1 MASKTARRIALA
13 SLCLLAVSAPEAVA
27 GVTLADVFTDH
38 MVLQRGKPSP
48 VWGWAAPG
56 EKVTV
61 KFAGQTKAAAADRDG
76 KWMVV
81 LDPLELSAEPRAMH
95 VTGKAGNETITL
107 SDVLVGDV
115 WLCSGQSNMGRN
127 VNRSVIPEGM
137 QWKHPLIRY
146 WGAGKDEEYPIER
159 FKFRNPNEGKWRV
172 CGDEKSTRGCCAVGF
187 FFARRVQEEV
197 RVPIGL
203 LWQAWAGSII
213 QEWIPQPGW
222 RLEPGLEDMADR
234 VDACYPDTP
243 HGRKVWRGRLAEIDA
258 WLGKAEKALADR
270 TAFPH
275 PQPMMPEPGKRDIC
289 GFYNG
294 KIHPVV
300 PFAIKGVLWYQG
312 ESDMRN
318 GRWAVMLKAMAA
330 SWRDLF
336 DPGGK
341 GEDIPFY
348 WMQIQRSGDYCSP
361 LVRDEQLRAL
371 KLVPNSGMAV
381 LLDLD
386 VNVHPA
392 NKVDSGI
399 RLALWALDRDYGRKG
414 ITPSGPLYRRHRVE
428 GDRIIVEFDHA
439 EDGLMIGA
447 KDGLDPARE
456 IAGGTLTNVRIAGKD
471 RKGKP
476 ARSKIVG
483 RTLAAWSDRVPG
495 PVAVRYCY
503 ENIPKEPFLYNR
515 AGLPAAQFRTDEW
528 GAEGAEAWRRS
539 REARGPAA
547 TV

>member
-1 MASKTARRIALA
+1 MLTVRRSRRSRTTTRLSFTLAASWCLVFALA
-13 SLCLLAVSAPEAVA
+13 PSALA

-38 MVLQRGKPSP
+38 MVLQRGKPAP
-48 VWGWAAPG
+48 VWGWSAPG

-61 KFAGQTKAAAADRDG
+61 RFAGQVKTAAADRDG
-76 KWMVV
+76 KWMVL
-81 LDPLELSAEPRAMH
+81 LDPPKLSAEPQTMS
-95 VTGKAGNETITL
+95 VTAKTGNKTITL
-107 SDVLVGDV
+107 GDILVGDV

-146 WGAGKDEEYPIER
+146 WGAGKDEKYPIER
-159 FKFRNPNEGKWRV
+159 FQFRNPNEGKWRV
-172 CGDEKSTRGCCAVGF
+172 CRDEKSTRGCCAVGF

-197 RVPIGL
+197 RVPIGV

-213 QEWIPQPGW
+213 QEWVPQPGW
-222 RLEPGLEDMADR
+222 RLEPELEDMADR
-234 VDACYPDTP
+234 VDVCYPNTP
-243 HGRKVWRGRLAEIDA
+243 HGNKVWQGRLAGIEA
-258 WLGKAEKALADR
+258 WLGKAEHALKEGAP
-270 TAFPH
+270 FPY
-275 PQPMMPEPGKRDIC
+275 PQPMMPEPRKRDVC

-294 KIHPVV
+294 KIHPIV

-399 RLALWALDRDYGRKG
+399 RLALWALDRDYGRKE
-414 ITPSGPLYRRHRVE
+414 IVPSGPLYRRHRVD
-428 GDRIIVEFDHA
+428 GDRVVVEFDYA
-439 EDGLMIGA
+439 EGGLMIGA

-456 IAGGTLTNVRIAGKD
+456 IAGGKLTNVKIAGKD
-471 RKGKP
+471 RKWRP

-483 RTLAAWSDRVPG
+483 GTLAVWSDRVPE

-503 ENIPKEPFLYNR
+503 ENIPKEPFLYNK
-515 AGLPAAQFRTDEW
+515 AGLPAAQFRTDDW
-528 GAEGAEAWRRS
+528 
-539 REARGPAA
+539 
-547 TV
+547 